1 MVDLASTWPQ
11 STSARLFVRVERKT
25 VAIHESQVVQV
36 HLMKKHHL
44 HRSAVESLAE
54 SAFSVVSYAYV
65 FVLLSVCLLLSVVV
79 CV

>member
-1 MVDLASTWPQ
+1 VVDLASTWPQ

-36 HLMKKHHL
+36 RLTMLHHL
-44 HRSAVESLAE
+44 HRLAVESLVE
-54 SAFSVVSYAYV
+54 VLVFGECV
-65 FVLLSVCLLLSVVV
+65 FVLLSVCLLLLVVV